1 MKRPN
6 KKKLVYLFKKI
17 NNNQKTVISPLIV
30 NNKRKGVLTNGDQK
44 L

>member
-1 MKRPN
+1 MKR
-6 KKKLVYLFKKI
+6 KKLVYLFKKI
-17 NNNQKTVISPLIV
+17 NNKQKTIISPVIV

>member
-1 MKRPN
+1 MKR
-6 KKKLVYLFKKI
+6 KKLVYLFKKI
-17 NNNQKTVISPLIV
+17 NNNQKTIISPVIV